1 MMAERYKVFFTGQIK
16 PEVDKQALVTAVSD
30 RFGVPEEKARKL
42 VEAGKEVLLKKDL
55 ERKKA
60 EQYQQLLEKMGMTVR
75 LEAMD
80 LESGFGSLSLAPME
94 GEDESPA
101 EAEATATAKVTCPK
115 CGSDQVEGDNCL
127 ACGIFLSK
135 YLARQGAQQSDE
147 VGSPGSAP
155 RTPDA
160 KINPYAVPQADLVA
174 AADDEEMTGPATVP
188 AGHGWG
194 WLARGFWH
202 FRQNPFAW
210 IIALV
215 VWFVIAIVVSLIPL
229 IGSLAITLLSPV
241 VLAGFLIGV
250 AAQDEG
256 QDFEVGHLFAG
267 FSRNPGQLV
276 LTGVL
281 YMVGFILIGVVVAI
295 LMGGAIAMLGGAAT
309 MQQPDPDMMAA
320 VMGSPSVIM
329 AMLVGMALSIPLI
342 MAYWFAP
349 ALVALEGVSA
359 ISAMKLSFV
368 GCLKNVLPFLLY
380 GIIGLVLFILGA
392 LPFGLGLL
400 IIVPVFMAS
409 IYVSFRDIYYA

>member
-1 MMAERYKVFFTGQIK
+1 MAELYKVFFTGQIN
-16 PEVDKQALVTAVSD
+16 PGVDRQTLVTSVSE
-30 RFGVPEEKARKL
+30 RFGVPEEKARQL
-42 VEAGKEVLLKKDL
+42 VEPGKEVLLKKEL
-55 ERKKA
+55 ERSKA
-60 EQYQQLLEKMGMTVR
+60 EQYQQLLEQMGLTVR
-75 LEAMD
+75 LEAMVS
-80 LESGFGSLSLAPME
+80 ESGFSSLSLAPME
-94 GEDESPA
+94 GEEETSTEPETPKKA
-101 EAEATATAKVTCPK
+101 TCPK
-115 CGSDQVEGDNCL
+115 CGSDQIEGDSCL

-135 YLARQGAQQSDE
+135 YLARQAEQQSQGSEGAGPVIRSRDE
-147 VGSPGSAP
+147 K
-155 RTPDA
+155 T
-160 KINPYAVPQADLVA
+160 NPYAVPQADLVTE
-174 AADDEEMTGPATVP
+174 ADDDEMTGPVAVP

-210 IIALV
+210 IITLV

-241 VLAGFLIGV
+241 VLAGILIGV

-295 LMGGAIAMLGGAAT
+295 LMGGAIAMLGGMST
-309 MQQPDPDMMAA
+309 MQNPDPEAMAS

-329 AMLVGMALSIPLI
+329 AMLVGMALSIPLV

-359 ISAMKLSFV
+359 VTAMKLSFV

-380 GIIGLVLFILGA
+380 GVIGLVFFILGA
-392 LPFGLGLL
+392 IPFGLGLL
-400 IIVPVFMAS
+400 IILPVMMAS